1 MGDFLRTPAMF
12 GTQNHLHFIGST
24 NSSENIKF
32 FLNSLCPRSHT
43 RSHTNIHYNNL
54 SLAFLFFLPLCNTKI
69 HAVCFLA
76 EGSETR
82 WPTDVA
88 VTAVWKD

>member
-54 SLAFLFFLPLCNTKI
+54 SLAFLFFYHYVTLKFMLCVFWLRGVKRDGPLM
-69 HAVCFLA
+69 
-76 EGSETR
+76 
-82 WPTDVA
+82 
-88 VTAVWKD
+88 